1 MLLGLVLHAGVFSGT
16 LVVGPW
22 RIHQSS
28 EFIYWI
34 VALIHFFRM
43 QLFFLL
49 SGFFS
54 SLVIDKIGLKKFIQ
68 SRSLRIILP
77 FILCIVIFMPLMMA
91 AQYVDLNNGNH
102 NFFIILFDF
111 YINPLY
117 VFINEWPVGG
127 WFWHFWFLQFLIAY
141 IFLYGIAR
149 HTIIRNPSNNRKI
162 HKILDILSTHK
173 GFWILIFVTY
183 AINLF
188 GPPRFV
194 VPGVAYSLNS
204 LIYFGL
210 FFIFGSV
217 VYYRKNFLEDA
228 SKKFLVYFILFII
241 ATVIII
247 PLRAKVSFTSGSE
260 LFNQDWSLFKIKTL
274 ENENG
279 QWSFP
284 VIDNIYNYSN
294 FFVFDQ
300 NWHLFSFLRAFT
312 TWYGIF
318 FFIFLFKR
326 FGDKKNKL
334 WAYVSKS
341 SYWVYL
347 IHFPVQHLLYIFILR
362 DNIKSS
368 ILLFFLLL
376 LMSAVISFFSYNIF
390 IRSTFVGKLL
400 NGKLHNSERFKYN
413 IDQKYFQKVITI
425 LIISFASF
433 YFIHLYEKNDNS
445 KFLNLSLHKDIS
457 GLKKI
462 INDNPGITKY
472 SRRRDGRT
480 ALHLL
485 STKINKFSDNNPDVI
500 SDSIKLILNDGL
512 SINSQDNF
520 GNTPL
525 HYAVRSSNSKAVEVL
540 INNNANPNI
549 VNIVN
554 HSTPLHN
561 AASIGN
567 KSILKLLLDNGA
579 DPNIANDYG
588 KKPFDYYLFFNKD
601 IDGNIKQKL
610 SYN

>member
-1 MLLGLVLHAGVFSGT
+1 MSKFFKTSLA
-16 LVVGPW
+16 VVG
-22 RIHQSS
+22 S
-28 EFIYWI
+28 
-34 VALIHFFRM
+34 
-43 QLFFLL
+43 
-49 SGFFS
+49 
-54 SLVIDKIGLKKFIQ
+54 
-68 SRSLRIILP
+68 
-77 FILCIVIFMPLMMA
+77 IFMVSSMY
-91 AQYVDLNNGNH
+91 AQATIEEV
-102 NFFIILFDF
+102 I
-111 YINPLY
+111 
-117 VFINEWPVGG
+117 VTAQRTEQS
-127 WFWHFWFLQFLIAY
+127 LQDVPIAVSAFTEEMLTERQ
-141 IFLYGIAR
+141 IEVA
-149 HTIIRNPSNNRKI
+149 S
-162 HKILDILSTHK
+162 DIQLQ
-173 GFWILIFVTY
+173 
-183 AINLF
+183 
-188 GPPRFV
+188 

-210 FFIFGSV
+210 FFIFGSL

-413 IDQKYFQKVITI
+413 IDKKYFQKCITI
-425 LIISFASF
+425 LIISF
-433 YFIHLYEKNDNS
+433 
-445 KFLNLSLHKDIS
+445 
-457 GLKKI
+457 
-462 INDNPGITKY
+462 
-472 SRRRDGRT
+472 
-480 ALHLL
+480 
-485 STKINKFSDNNPDVI
+485 FSI
-500 SDSIKLILNDGL
+500 
-512 SINSQDNF
+512 
-520 GNTPL
+520 
-525 HYAVRSSNSKAVEVL
+525 E
-540 INNNANPNI
+540 
-549 VNIVN
+549 
-554 HSTPLHN
+554 
-561 AASIGN
+561 
-567 KSILKLLLDNGA
+567 
-579 DPNIANDYG
+579 
-588 KKPFDYYLFFNKD
+588 
-601 IDGNIKQKL
+601 
-610 SYN
+610 